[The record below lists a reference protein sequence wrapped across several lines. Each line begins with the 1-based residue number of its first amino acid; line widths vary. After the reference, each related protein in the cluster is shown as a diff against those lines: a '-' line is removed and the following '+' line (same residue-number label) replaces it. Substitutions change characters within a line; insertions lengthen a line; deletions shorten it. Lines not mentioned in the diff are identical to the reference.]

1 MALAIVVVHEGGGRG
16 GGREV
21 MVLDAHQA
29 LHGIVGLLEDAENIF

>member
-1 MALAIVVVHEGGGRG
+1 MALAIVVVHEGDG